1 MLTAPHSHAMVIPF
15 PIALVLAGF
24 LSELIGLFTKKQFF
38 KNVAFYLLIVGAL
51 AAIGAF
57 VSGSY
62 TGDGMTD
69 GILQVPLAIHEDVA
83 LITLWLAIIT
93 ALLRTAMYYFKYQK
107 PLLKWI

>member
-1 MLTAPHSHAMVIPF
+1 MVIHF
-15 PIALVLAGF
+15 PIALVLVGF

-38 KNVAFYLLIVGAL
+38 KNASFYLLLLGAL
-51 AAIGAF
+51 GAIVAF

-62 TGDGMTD
+62 TGDGMTTD
-69 GILQVPLAIHEDVA
+69 GILQVPLTIHEDVA
-83 LITLWLAIIT
+83 IITLWLAIKT